1 MSTHTL
7 TLLAIMVL
15 AGAFGGVVNYLI
27 EKKGNPEQSSWLRS
41 IVVGVAASF
50 LVPLF
55 LSMISSDLVS
65 RSESDPGAMLVF
77 TGFCLVAAISSLGFI
92 RRLSDKVLQE
102 VKALRTDV
110 INTRSAVDLLLQVQA
125 EPPSEGPTLQNV
137 EIPRLDKESAA
148 VLDAFEGSPYALR
161 SLEGITH
168 DAHKPGEVVSQTL
181 AQLVSRGYLRRWE
194 GEAGERWFVTPEG
207 RSLLRHD
214 HVKP

>member
-41 IVVGVAASF
+41 VVVGIAASF

-65 RSESDPGAMLVF
+65 RSESDSGAMLVF

-125 EPPSEGPTLQNV
+125 EPASEGPMVQNV
-137 EIPRLDKESAA
+137 GTSSIDKESAA
-148 VLDAFEGSPYALR
+148 VLYAFEGSAYALR
-161 SLEGITH
+161 SLEGIAHDSRMSGDVVTH
-168 DAHKPGEVVSQTL
+168 TL
-181 AQLVSRGYLRRWE
+181 AQLVSRGYLRKWE
-194 GEAGERWFVTPEG
+194 GEAGERWFVTADG
-207 RSLLRHD
+207 RSFLRHD
-214 HVKP
+214 HTKS